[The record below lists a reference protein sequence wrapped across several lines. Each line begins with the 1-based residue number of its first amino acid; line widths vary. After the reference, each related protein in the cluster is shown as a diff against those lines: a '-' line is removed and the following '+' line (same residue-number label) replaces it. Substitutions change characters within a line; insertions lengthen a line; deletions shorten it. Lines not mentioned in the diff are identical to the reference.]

1 MNTIINYII
10 ASFEKRARGSG
21 ARPDQSGCE
30 ALHGG
35 ICEKNQVRVPVGQ
48 LSSARE
54 VRPA

>member
-10 ASFEKRARGSG
+10 ALSEFRTCSRTEYGSG

-35 ICEKNQVRVPVGQ
+35 I
-48 LSSARE
+48 
-54 VRPA
+54 